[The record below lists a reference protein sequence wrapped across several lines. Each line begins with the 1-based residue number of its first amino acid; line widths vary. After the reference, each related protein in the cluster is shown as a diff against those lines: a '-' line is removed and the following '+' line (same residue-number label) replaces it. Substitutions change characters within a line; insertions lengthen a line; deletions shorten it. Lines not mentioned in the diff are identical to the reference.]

1 MLVRWRAQAPGLL
14 MLGPVLGLMLGLAQT
29 ATAAQIDA
37 DAAAPKAERVLPIG
51 TPGRSIDR
59 ALDGGLSTGDRSLDL
74 LLEVQRG
81 SQYRPEG
88 LQTDPARD
96 GLAQTG
102 KTLARPAARS
112 VIGPAELPSGMA
124 GAAAMPGV
132 AAPPGTSLPSALPT
146 TGITAGA
153 GRAGGGEIKRD
164 WVGINNGAFGSGVLG
179 NGGVGNGGAGNGGA
193 GNGGVSNGA
202 IGNGAIGIGAI
213 GNAVM
218 GNAAMGNPAQGN
230 GSTGSPARNYGAAG
244 AYGDGRPALPD
255 SGRDARGQLFQPRD
269 LLLFVKNNLLEIV
282 LGCGLVLL
290 VIAGAKAYSR
300 RP

>member
-1 MLVRWRAQAPGLL
+1 MLAPGPTQA
-14 MLGPVLGLMLGLAQT
+14 LGGVLGLVLSLVLSLLQT

-37 DAAAPKAERVLPIG
+37 DPAAPKAERVLPIS

-88 LQTDPARD
+88 LQADPARD

-102 KTLARPAARS
+102 KMPARPTAQS
-112 VIGPAELPSGMA
+112 PGGPAGLPPGMA
-124 GAAAMPGV
+124 GAAGNPGM
-132 AAPPGTSLPSALPT
+132 ASTQATPGTALPSALPT
-146 TGITAGA
+146 TGIAAPT
-153 GRAGGGEIKRD
+153 GRPAGGEIKRD
-164 WVGINNGAFGSGVLG
+164 WVGINNGALGSGVLG
-179 NGGVGNGGAGNGGA
+179 NGGAGNG
-193 GNGGVSNGA
+193 
-202 IGNGAIGIGAI
+202 
-213 GNAVM
+213 VM
-218 GNAAMGNPAQGN
+218 GNGTA
-230 GSTGSPARNYGAAG
+230 GSPARTFGAAG

-255 SGRDARGQLFQPRD
+255 SGRAARGQLVQPRD

-282 LGCGLVLL
+282 LSCGLVLL